1 MAFPTFMPTFN
12 RLVTNR
18 LTRRFAGRVPPF
30 AIVTHTGRRSGKQY
44 RTPIMAFPVD
54 AGFLVA
60 LTYGTDTDWLRNVRA
75 GGNCTLIYRG
85 RSTQLSKP
93 HLLHR
98 TPSELPLPR
107 LVQGILRQSG
117 VSEFLQLSFA
127 DGSGDEGDQV

>member
-1 MAFPTFMPTFN
+1 MPTFN

-60 LTYGTDTDWLRNVRA
+60 LTCVTDTGWVRNVRA
-75 GGNCTLIYRG
+75 GGTCTLIYRG
-85 RSTQLSKP
+85 RSTQLSRP
-93 HLLHR
+93 QLLHR
-98 TPSELPLPR
+98 TPNELSLPR
-107 LVQGILRQSG
+107 LVQVILRRSG
-117 VSEFLQLSFA
+117 ISEFLQLSSA
-127 DGSGDEGDQV
+127 DGPGREGEQA